1 MVGQFQVVELDS
13 LMILNP
19 YIARVVVRNNYD
31 FVNLFNELLGQFEN
45 VDLDS
50 PQKWVTE
57 V

>member
-1 MVGQFQVVELDS
+1 VVGQFQVVELDS